1 MIKSLVN
8 GYWEYYNE
16 EELQPGTVY
25 FRFESGPYE
34 TLRTKNYKPIFLKP
48 HLDCLFFAAKKN
60 HSITY
65 SNSGIK
71 EVIPKV
77 LIRFHIGDQR
87 AIIIVTPKKFIMYT
101 TELNLDQKIYDGVA
115 TITVSTER
123 SNPTVKTTDYKNCL
137 NAYKL
142 ARSRNCFDAI
152 LLDKR
157 GQVLEG
163 SRSNIFWVINNSLFT
178 RKDNVLPGITRSTI
192 IQNSPYPINYGMI
205 NIVDLRRISELFLT
219 NSGSGIIPVLKVNS
233 ITIGK
238 SEPGPMTLRLLK
250 LYDNWSKKYS

>member
-1 MIKSLVN
+1 MIS
-8 GYWEYYNE
+8 
-16 EELQPGTVY
+16 
-25 FRFESGPYE
+25 
-34 TLRTKNYKPIFLKP
+34 
-48 HLDCLFFAAKKN
+48 
-60 HSITY
+60 
-65 SNSGIK
+65 
-71 EVIPKV
+71 KV
-77 LIRFHIGDQR
+77 LTQFHIGDQR
-87 AIIIVTPKKFIMYT
+87 ARIIAAPKKFIIYT
-101 TELNLDQKIYDGVA
+101 KELNLDQKIYDGVA